1 MKNELLLIIC
11 CLFLLICGELYL
23 RKSLFFADTV
33 LVQYDPDFEYITQP
47 NQKRYL
53 FKKNVLYNEYSL
65 RNEPI
70 H

>member
-1 MKNELLLIIC
+1 MWRIISPKKFVFC
-11 CLFLLICGELYL
+11 
-23 RKSLFFADTV
+23 DTV
-33 LVQYDPDFEYITQP
+33 LVQYDPDIEYITQP

-53 FKKNVLYNEYSL
+53 FKKNVLYTEYSL